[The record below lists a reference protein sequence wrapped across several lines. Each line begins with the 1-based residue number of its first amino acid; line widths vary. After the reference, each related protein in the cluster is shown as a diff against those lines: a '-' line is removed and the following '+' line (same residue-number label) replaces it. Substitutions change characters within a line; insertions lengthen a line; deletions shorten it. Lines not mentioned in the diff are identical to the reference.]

1 MLNVLPWPG
10 AVSTVMAPL
19 FCRTIASIDARPMPV
34 PLPASFVVKNGSN
47 ILAFVATDRL
57 PNSTTLAYYV
67 SRMGNRENPQAALE
81 LLILKTLAA
90 GPNHGFGIALHIEE
104 SSSALLRVEEG
115 SLYPALHRLDKAGFI
130 DAEWTVTPNGR
141 RARVYRLT
149 KPGRKRLKDIEE
161 SWATLTEGVR
171 RVLEW
176 A

>member
-1 MLNVLPWPG
+1 
-10 AVSTVMAPL
+10 MAH
-19 FCRTIASIDARPMPV
+19 
-34 PLPASFVVKNGSN
+34 
-47 ILAFVATDRL
+47 
-57 PNSTTLAYYV
+57 
-67 SRMGNRENPQAALE
+67 RENPQAALE

-104 SSSALLRVEEG
+104 SSPLLRVEEG

-130 DAEWTVTPNGR
+130 DAEWTTTPNGR

-149 KPGRKRLKDIEE
+149 KEGRKRLKDIEE